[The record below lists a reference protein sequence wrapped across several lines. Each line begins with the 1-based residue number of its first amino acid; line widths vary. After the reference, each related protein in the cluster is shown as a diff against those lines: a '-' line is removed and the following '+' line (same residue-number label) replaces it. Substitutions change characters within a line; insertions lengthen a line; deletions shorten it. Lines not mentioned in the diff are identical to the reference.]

1 MCVHAGRFPL
11 AHNVSFLSRIHF
23 SSNMFSLWVK
33 TLSKDQFLNVRYLGH
48 EYSPNLL
55 KKDTTILW
63 VSWYQLRFKKEHI
76 LPHRFVWTERRL
88 YLAYIHTYTHT
99 CRYTGTRVHSFLA
112 ALHLPLARN
121 SFYSNS
127 ERFCSLGVCCNEL
140 LVGNFIWGVPYVPW
154 ATKLSSNKNAKSN
167 LTMTPDNLDYTYLL
181 YLLGRSIIKAAK

>member
-1 MCVHAGRFPL
+1 
-11 AHNVSFLSRIHF
+11 
-23 SSNMFSLWVK
+23 MFSLWVK
-33 TLSKDQFLNVRYLGH
+33 ILSKEQFLNVRYLGH

-55 KKDTTILW
+55 KKNTTILW

-88 YLAYIHTYTHT
+88 YLAYIHTKAYMPLYINTYTHT
-99 CRYTGTRVHSFLA
+99 YLQLPAGTRVNSFLA

-127 ERFCSLGVCCNEL
+127 ARVCSLGVCCNER
-140 LVGNFIWGVPYVPW
+140 LVGNFIWGVPYVPC

-167 LTMTPDNLDYTYLL
+167 LTLTPDNLDYTYLL
-181 YLLGRSIIKAAK
+181 YLLCRSIIKAAK